1 MKVLAQSA
9 TVWKIVL
16 NPNYVKDDET
26 RTLIANGLAEILDME
41 PDDIM
46 KALQKKTFYYRIKSK
61 VETDVKNEVLK
72 FKNDNELGN
81 AIILEEDFKRYY
93 PYNSLASTVLGFTNS
108 ENQGVIGVEASYND
122 YLSGVSGKLVTARN
136 AR

>member
-1 MKVLAQSA
+1 MFPLTAQRGTIYDANMKVLAQSA

-46 KALQKKTFYYRIKSK
+46 KALQKK
-61 VETDVKNEVLK
+61 NLLLQ
-72 FKNDNELGN
+72 N
-81 AIILEEDFKRYY
+81 
-93 PYNSLASTVLGFTNS
+93 
-108 ENQGVIGVEASYND
+108 
-122 YLSGVSGKLVTARN
+122 
-136 AR
+136 